1 MYDINHSMIF
11 HDLSPKI
18 TEIKPKVNKWYLI
31 KLIRFFTVK
40 ESIKKVK
47 RQPSGWNKVIARET
61 IAELLISKICKQLIQ
76 LNIRKINKPSRKWA
90 KDLTDTSPKK
100 TYRWLINP

>member
-1 MYDINHSMIF
+1 MIF

-47 RQPSGWNKVIARET
+47 RQPSGWNKVIAKET
-61 IAELLISKICKQLIQ
+61 IAELLISKLCMSKGKKGIQ
-76 LNIRKINKPSRKWA
+76 GERRDSEGEGA
-90 KDLTDTSPKK
+90 H
-100 TYRWLINP
+100 